1 MIYVQYSG
9 SKYGSD
15 FTEFPIWIRIQEK
28 VSDPDPATTLQ
39 KELRI
44 WIRMKD
50 KVLNLDPACSGS
62 EPYFVKHTW
71 KLSIT
76 PLKGTIHAELVCT
89 TNACD
94 SLN

>member
-28 VSDPDPATTLQ
+28 VSDPDPATTLH
-39 KELRI
+39 KELQI

-50 KVLNLDPACSGS
+50 KVLDPDPTCSGS
-62 EPYFVKHTW
+62 DPFFFKAYLETVSNAFKRNN
-71 KLSIT
+71 
-76 PLKGTIHAELVCT
+76 PLNCYIPLTHAT
-89 TNACD
+89 H
-94 SLN
+94 